1 MTNRE
6 QNVECLTSS
15 GNIANA
21 VLPAVEFR
29 DPLCLRVKYEL
40 SADFVSKV
48 NSEKD
53 CKVQKVIEILNCKML
68 EYWIDCPKEKES
80 LITDYAFM
88 TWIKNPVFQKYYHG
102 TKAFELI
109 AENYIA
115 ERNKNESDNNDYEKE
130 VKNLSSALKSLKAVL
145 IMALHHDGWAEENG
159 KAKPIHNKLGAPQW
173 VVKSFEALHQ

>member
-1 MTNRE
+1 MNSEKKDEVTP
-6 QNVECLTSS
+6 SS

-29 DPLCLRVKYEL
+29 EPLCLRVKYEL

-102 TKAFELI
+102 TRAFEEI
-109 AENYIA
+109 AEQYIA
-115 ERNKNESDNNDYEKE
+115 ERLNKEDEQ
-130 VKNLSSALKSLKAVL
+130 V
-145 IMALHHDGWAEENG
+145 
-159 KAKPIHNKLGAPQW
+159 
-173 VVKSFEALHQ
+173 